1 MRWPQGFWI
10 IGFAPTVNP
19 KKLQRTRGE
28 EKTKGATNLDAAIVH
43 SIGNSVSPGAAKIC
57 IMEAQLT
64 DAVAADP
71 CVRATIHLGS
81 ETFFVQANNGVLSEQ
96 LVSVKEQSMGI
107 LKDFIMKHNIP
118 TEVPDEPEEVS
129 SEDDSEM
136 SAKPPMKK
144 SKNGQ

>member
-1 MRWPQGFWI
+1 
-10 IGFAPTVNP
+10 
-19 KKLQRTRGE
+19 
-28 EKTKGATNLDAAIVH
+28 
-43 SIGNSVSPGAAKIC
+43 
-57 IMEAQLT
+57 MEAQLT
-64 DAVAADP
+64 DAVAAYP

-81 ETFFVQANNGVLSEQ
+81 ERFFVQANNGVLSEQ

-107 LKDFIMKHNIP
+107 LKDFITKHNIP

-129 SEDDSEM
+129 SEDDSEI